1 MVKIV
6 DKQTSF
12 NFGILTEQLR
22 ARDDLKQYPSGVADA
37 FNFFASKYGPIS
49 KRVGTLYKW
58 NTGNVGAKVR
68 LVPFVFSIKQSLILE
83 FLAGKI
89 RFYTFDGVNFGP
101 IADPNDN
108 SKQYEIATPFTADQ
122 LEDISYV
129 QSLDVIYLA
138 IPGGRTKPKVLK
150 RYANNNW
157 VLEDYVFEDG
167 PYLDQN
173 YDSSKKVKVDKADT
187 GSVTLTVSGFTLSS
201 NDVGRHIR
209 INHPEES
216 TLEDRWGW
224 GIITAVTDSTHAT
237 VNMKQKAWET
247 TDTTDFRLGAWG
259 TGQGWP
265 TLCTIHEQRLCWAGT
280 TNYPWLW
287 MSNSFNY
294 YNFSPSDYSGNV
306 KDTNAIYYNMST
318 DKVAPVKWMASLGSL
333 LIGTEMYEMR
343 MYSAGAGL
351 APGDCVVRKE
361 STYGVHD
368 SLPVITD
375 DTLIFIQRLQRTLRS
390 VSYDYTRDAYVG
402 PELSVLSE
410 SLTIAGMKKI
420 TYQREPNAIIWVLM
434 EDGTLLAVTYD
445 KEQDVTAW
453 TRVEI
458 AGENAEVIDIA
469 TVPSSTYRQD
479 MMIML
484 VERNVNGSRKRY
496 MEMLSK
502 EYLKGTPLE
511 DVPFLDSAMRY
522 QGPESTL
529 ITGLDHLEG
538 CTVRV
543 MDQGSVHEDVVVKRG
558 TIELKYPIKDGWI
571 GLPYKAYFETLERDF
586 GSQQVSVKMGKVRI
600 HRLMLYLIRTL
611 GLTVHQKT
619 RGLVTKLITFSP
631 LSNMDTSP
639 EPITGQEE
647 HDIMTAWTNFDM
659 NYSLIFESEEGMPC
673 TIGGIFSGVEI
684 NVL

>member
-1 MVKIV
+1 MVKVV

-49 KRVGTLYKW
+49 KRVGTIYVW
-58 NTGNVGAKVR
+58 DVGDVGKKVR
-68 LVPFVFSIKQSLILE
+68 LVPFIFSIHQSLVLE
-83 FLAGKI
+83 FSAGKI
-89 RFYTFDGVNFGP
+89 RFYTFDGLNFGLVT
-101 IADPNDN
+101 DPNN
-108 SKQYEIATPFTADQ
+108 SNKAYEVPTPFTADQ
-122 LEDISYV
+122 IEDLSFV
-129 QSLDVIYLA
+129 QSLDVIYIA
-138 IPGGRTKPKVLK
+138 VPGGSTRPRVLK

-157 VLEDYVFEDG
+157 KLENYTFEDG

-173 YDSSKKVKVDKADT
+173 YDSSKTVKVEKAET
-187 GSVTLTVSGFTLSS
+187 GSMTLTVSGFTLSS
-201 NDVGRHIR
+201 GDVGRHIR
-209 INHPEES
+209 INHPEDS

-224 GIITAVTDSTHAT
+224 GTIDSITDSTHAT
-237 VNMKQKAWET
+237 VTMKQKAWET
-247 TDTTDFRLGAWG
+247 TATSDFRLGAWCE
-259 TGQGWP
+259 GQGWP

-294 YNFSPSDYSGNV
+294 HNFSPSDYSGNI

-318 DKVAPVKWMASLGSL
+318 DKVAPIKWMASLGSL

-390 VSYDYTRDAYVG
+390 VAYDYTRDAYVG

-420 TYQREPNAIIWVLM
+420 VYQREPNAIIWVLM
-434 EDGTLLAVTYD
+434 EDGTLLSVTYD

-453 TRVEI
+453 TRAEI
-458 AGENAEVIDIA
+458 AGDNTKVVDLAV
-469 TVPSSTYRQD
+469 VPSSNHKQD
-479 MMIML
+479 MLIML
-484 VERNVNGSRKRY
+484 VERNINKVRKRY
-496 MEMLSK
+496 LEVLSK
-502 EYLKGTPLE
+502 EYLKGMDLK
-511 DVPFLDSAMRY
+511 DVPFLDSAYRY
-522 QGPESTL
+522 QGPESTY
-529 ITGLDHLEG
+529 IEGLGHLEG
-538 CTVRV
+538 QTVRI
-543 MDQGSVHEDVVVKRG
+543 MDEGAYHSDAVVKNG
-558 TIELKYPIKDGWI
+558 AVTLKYPIKDGWI
-571 GLPYKAYFETLERDF
+571 GLPYRAYFETLERDF
-586 GSQQVSVKMGKVRI
+586 SSQQVSTKMSRVRI

-619 RGLVTKLITFSP
+619 RGITTKLITFSP
-631 LSNMDTSP
+631 MTNMDTAP

-659 NYSLIFESEEGMPC
+659 DYSLIFESEQGMPC
-673 TIGGIFSGVEI
+673 TVGAIFSGVEL